1 MTRATPPAPV
11 TSLGDCAAS
20 PPSTRSRGWA
30 WWICGLLMLATV
42 VNYMDRQTLS
52 VTARRIKSE
61 MRLTNVSQELS
72 VRHQGKVIGVL
83 GTLAWVA
90 LSVLHPL
97 FGRYIDATGSFD
109 IGLAF
114 VGWLPLASWFVLLRF
129 WP

>member
-1 MTRATPPAPV
+1 
-11 TSLGDCAAS
+11 
-20 PPSTRSRGWA
+20 
-30 WWICGLLMLATV
+30 MLATV

-72 VRHQGKVIGVL
+72 VRRQGKVIGVL
-83 GTLAWVA
+83 GTLAWVE
-90 LSVLHPL
+90 LSVLHPS